1 MDRRSDE
8 PTGGGARVASMEE
21 LERRL
26 VSWATGRRDVRTML
40 VVGSRARLDHPAD
53 EWSDLDVA
61 FTTKSPGRYLATMD
75 WLDEIGDVWVAFAD
89 PQGVTRHV
97 LFAGGLDA
105 GIAPLPHAA
114 FRVLPYLLK
123 LRTRFP
129 MMFRVLPRPVRDAID
144 RQVDEISAYC
154 RRGVR
159 LLLDKDGLGASAL
172 ATLPH
177 GSVPASLPSAEQFRA
192 VVKEFW
198 FLTVWNAKHLRRGEL
213 WAAKTTA
220 CDGRMKELLVRMI
233 EWHTWATRG
242 ADYDTWANGRH
253 LEEWAEPR
261 VLDGLRATF
270 AHYDDEDVW
279 RASLATM
286 NLFRTLATE
295 TAQRLGLR
303 YPTNADASV
312 SDWVIHCEA
321 DRPRFGK

>member
-1 MDRRSDE
+1 MDRTSDE
-8 PTGGGARVASMEE
+8 PADGAARVASMDE

-26 VSWATGRRDVRTML
+26 VSWANDRRDVRTVL
-40 VVGSRARLDHPAD
+40 VVGSRARADHPAD

-61 FTTKSPGRYLATMD
+61 FTTTSSARYLETMD
-75 WLDEIGDVWVAFAD
+75 WLDEIGEVWVAFAD

-114 FRVLPYLLK
+114 LRVLPYVLK
-123 LRTRFP
+123 LRARFP
-129 MMFRVLPRPVRDAID
+129 SMFRLLPRPVRGAVD

-159 LLLDKDGLGASAL
+159 LLLDKDGLGASVL

-177 GSVPASLPSAEQFRA
+177 GPVPGSLPSAEQFRA
-192 VVKEFW
+192 AVNEFW

-220 CDGRMKELLVRMI
+220 CDGRMKTLLLLMI
-233 EWHTWATRG
+233 EWHTRATRG
-242 ADYDTWANGRH
+242 ADYDTWEDGRY
-253 LEEWAEPR
+253 LEEWAEPQ
-261 VLDGLRATF
+261 VLDDLRDTF

-279 RASLATM
+279 RASITTM
-286 NLFRTLATE
+286 SQFRTLATE
-295 TAQRLGLR
+295 TAQRLELR
-303 YPTNADASV
+303 YPAGVDANI
-312 SDWVIHCEA
+312 SDWVMHCEA
-321 DRPRFGK
+321 DRQ